1 LTIDPLLWAAYEE
14 LCILGEHNPF
24 SAYFTDMLWFS
35 YTCLSAQLSGAAE
48 EATAVFGETA
58 ALSIQKQY
66 MQQLSTSLGLNTYNE
81 ERNSTSTK
89 NTSSEDYSPR
99 QSKHTQSHGLK
110 DISGNFHSHGVNG
123 GVSNMSFYNT
133 PSPVAAQLSGIAP
146 PPLFRNFQPAVAN
159 PNSLITDSSPKSTV
173 NSTLQAPRRKF
184 VDEGKL
190 RKISGRLFS
199 DSGPRR
205 SSRLSADSGANINSS
220 VATVSGNVNNAS
232 KYLGGSK
239 LSSLALRSVTLRKG
253 HSWANENMDEGVRGE
268 PFDDSRPNTASTTGS
283 MASNDQED
291 ETMSIGGIAMSS
303 QTITI
308 GVSEILN
315 LLRTLGEGCRL
326 SYMYRC
332 QEALDTYMKLP
343 HKHYNTGWVLSQV
356 TSDSFSFRLPYMD
369 IA

>member
-35 YTCLSAQLSGAAE
+35 YTFLSAQLSGAAE

-133 PSPVAAQLSGIAP
+133 PSPVAAQVMSHNCRTAFLCNTTI
-146 PPLFRNFQPAVAN
+146 
-159 PNSLITDSSPKSTV
+159 SPSVDHTFCST
-173 NSTLQAPRRKF
+173 
-184 VDEGKL
+184 
-190 RKISGRLFS
+190 
-199 DSGPRR
+199 
-205 SSRLSADSGANINSS
+205 
-220 VATVSGNVNNAS
+220 
-232 KYLGGSK
+232 
-239 LSSLALRSVTLRKG
+239 
-253 HSWANENMDEGVRGE
+253 
-268 PFDDSRPNTASTTGS
+268 
-283 MASNDQED
+283 
-291 ETMSIGGIAMSS
+291 
-303 QTITI
+303 
-308 GVSEILN
+308 
-315 LLRTLGEGCRL
+315 
-326 SYMYRC
+326 
-332 QEALDTYMKLP
+332 
-343 HKHYNTGWVLSQV
+343 
-356 TSDSFSFRLPYMD
+356 
-369 IA
+369 

>member
-14 LCILGEHNPF
+14 LCIL
-24 SAYFTDMLWFS
+24 
-35 YTCLSAQLSGAAE
+35 GAAE

-253 HSWANENMDEGVRGE
+253 HSWANENMDEGCDI
-268 PFDDSRPNTASTTGS
+268 PC
-283 MASNDQED
+283 
-291 ETMSIGGIAMSS
+291 
-303 QTITI
+303 TIPLYCLK
-308 GVSEILN
+308 S
-315 LLRTLGEGCRL
+315 
-326 SYMYRC
+326 
-332 QEALDTYMKLP
+332 AL
-343 HKHYNTGWVLSQV
+343 V
-356 TSDSFSFRLPYMD
+356 
-369 IA
+369 